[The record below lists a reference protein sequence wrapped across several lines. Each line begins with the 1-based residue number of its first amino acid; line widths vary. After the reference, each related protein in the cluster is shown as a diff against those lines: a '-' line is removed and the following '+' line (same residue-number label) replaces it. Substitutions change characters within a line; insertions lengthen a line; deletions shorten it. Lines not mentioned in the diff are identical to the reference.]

1 MEINFGFLFLLVKM
15 RFGEGYKMNNLQ
27 MITQE
32 ELTKLIHCSEAHM
45 TFLREL
51 GIIPAIKTGRNYMF
65 SPTSIQNFLMIM
77 LDLM

>member
-1 MEINFGFLFLLVKM
+1 
-15 RFGEGYKMNNLQ
+15 MNDLQ

-32 ELTKLIHCSEAHM
+32 ELTKLIHCSEAHV

-65 SPTSIQNFLMIM
+65 SPVSIQNFFDDYAG
-77 LDLM
+77 LDVSNRIKAMRSKEIVESRKKSC